1 MMGWC
6 VSFYNRRR
14 KLKFRCITSMNN
26 SISFHANRIIF
37 ILFIFDATKS
47 GFNSIVLH
55 FFFLYIND
63 VNFFFI
69 SFNCIFHFFKIY
81 DFNLLWVCR
90 ANQPFV
96 RHSFYYFLMRMN
108 ARELPGVAWHWNGG
122 FFPCR
127 FCWLWICW
135 RLIRFAWAS
144 FWFRTAT
151 LMGLRG

>member
-1 MMGWC
+1 MGWC
-6 VSFYNRRR
+6 VPFYNRWR

-47 GFNSIVLH
+47 GFNSIVLQ
-55 FFFLYIND
+55 FFFSILMMLI
-63 VNFFFI
+63 FFSFHLIVYFI
-69 SFNCIFHFFKIY
+69 FLRFMIST
-81 DFNLLWVCR
+81 WVCR
-90 ANQPFV
+90 ANQPFI
-96 RHSFYYFLMRMN
+96 RHSFYYFLMRLN
-108 ARELPGVAWHWNGG
+108 SRELPGVAWHWNGG